1 MKLPPNFFKNI
12 DRKAEQKAAKRKQRR
27 KELWEKSITP
37 DTRVVAWIDIL
48 GFREEL
54 LKAEAD
60 GEEGFQKAY
69 RKLLKVRDAFED
81 PSASDDPEQLLEG
94 HASYGRSVFALSD
107 GLIITA
113 SLNNAKAKGIVS
125 DYDLTTSLLG
135 DLILAQADCALD
147 GIFVR
152 GGISIGPFYFEN
164 NTLLSPALVRAY
176 ELESKKAVYP
186 IIIISAKDVEELRSK
201 KGYKNYATDY
211 EPSQYELRS
220 FISPKQE
227 AGDRFFHLDYLNLV
241 TNLNTYGLNRE
252 QHGEINSGKYSR
264 AESDHLFAVYM
275 NRHAMNAM
283 VKHKNALIK
292 AYESAEV
299 ENVRAKYRW
308 LMEYHNSAV
317 RDGLSFYPERAMI
330 DIDLVTGKLDVREAA
345 AKLPDLPTDAAPEH
359 SDAEA
364 LEETEQDTL
373 E

>member
-1 MKLPPNFFKNI
+1 MNLPPNFFEDV
-12 DRKAEQKAAKRKQRR
+12 DRRVEEKATKRKQRR

-54 LKAEAD
+54 LKAEVD
-60 GEEGFQKAY
+60 GEAGFQRTY

-113 SLNNAKAKGIVS
+113 SLNKAKARGSVS
-125 DYDLTTSLLG
+125 DYDLTISLLG

-152 GGISIGPFYFEN
+152 GGISIGPFYFDN

-186 IIIISAKDVEELRSK
+186 IIIISAKDVEELRK
-201 KGYKNYATDY
+201 KQGYRNYAADY
-211 EPSQYELRS
+211 EPSQYDLRG
-220 FISPKQE
+220 FISPKRE
-227 AGDRFFHLDYLNLV
+227 AGEEFFHLDYLNLV
-241 TNLNTYGLNRE
+241 TSPGTYGLNRE
-252 QHGEINSGKYSR
+252 QHTEMHSGKYSSKER
-264 AESDHLFAVYM
+264 DHLFHVYM

-283 VKHKNALIK
+283 VKHKNALIR
-292 AYESAEV
+292 AYEGAATAD
-299 ENVRAKYRW
+299 VRSKYRW
-308 LMEYHNSAV
+308 LMEYHNKAV
-317 RDGLSFYPERAMI
+317 RENLSFYPERAI
-330 DIDLVTGKLDVREAA
+330 IDLSHFQEAA
-345 AKLPDLPTDAAPEH
+345 
-359 SDAEA
+359 
-364 LEETEQDTL
+364 
-373 E
+373 